1 MVFPMKTPSMSH
13 QPRVLIVDDEP
24 LNLELLRQELEVL
37 GYVLDEARSGEEA
50 LLRAGEQQPDVILL
64 DIMMPGMDGFE
75 VCRRLKIS
83 EGTREVPVIF
93 MTALSEIADKITA
106 FEAGGVDY
114 VTKPFQVE
122 EVLAR
127 VRTHVALR
135 RTKLELIE
143 RNRRLEE
150 EIERHQRARQT
161 IEHLREEIQT
171 ELKFDEIVGESQ
183 VLKDALTLLDQVA
196 KTDATVLISGEAGT
210 GKELFARAIHDRSRR
225 SDGSL
230 IKVNCAALP
239 RDLIESELFG
249 HEEGAFTGA
258 AGRRKGRFELADEG
272 TIFLDEVSEISLEA
286 QAKLLRVLQEREFER
301 VGGAKSI
308 AVDVR
313 VIAATNQNLSEAVE
327 AGKFRDDLYY
337 RLNVFPIRV
346 PALRERTGDVV
357 LLLRH
362 FMDDAARK
370 LGRTFTGVA
379 PGSLASL
386 ERYAWPGN
394 VRELQNVV
402 DRAAIV
408 SSGPLL
414 EVSDPFDGGGRRT
427 DGTLEDVEQ
436 AYIMQVLKET
446 NWVIEGPNGAA
457 KRLGLNAST
466 LRGRMRK
473 LGIAKGG

>member
-1 MVFPMKTPSMSH
+1 MKTSTMSK
-13 QPRVLIVDDEP
+13 QPRILIVDDEP
-24 LNLELLRQELEVL
+24 LNLELLRQELDVL

-50 LLRAGEQQPDVILL
+50 LQRAGETPPDVILL

-83 EGTREVPVIF
+83 EGTRDVPVIF

-106 FEAGGVDY
+106 FEVGGVDY

-127 VRTHVALR
+127 VGTHVELR
-135 RTKLELIE
+135 RTTLELIE
-143 RNRRLEE
+143 RNQRLEE
-150 EIERHQRARQT
+150 EIEQHQRARQT

-171 ELKFDEIVGESQ
+171 ELKIDEIIGESP
-183 VLKDALTLLDQVA
+183 VLKDALARLDQVA
-196 KTDATVLISGEAGT
+196 KTNATVLISGETGT
-210 GKELFARAIHDRSRR
+210 GKELFARAIHDRSPRTG
-225 SDGSL
+225 GSL
-230 IKVNCAALP
+230 IKVNCATLP

-258 AGRRKGRFELADEG
+258 ARRRKGRFELADEG
-272 TIFLDEVSEISLEA
+272 TIFLDEVSELSLEA

-301 VGGAKSI
+301 VGGTKSI
-308 AVDVR
+308 TIDVR
-313 VIAATNQNLSEAVE
+313 VIAATNQDLSEAVG

-346 PALRERTGDVV
+346 PALRERVGDVA
-357 LLLRH
+357 LLVRH

-379 PGSLASL
+379 PASLASL

-414 EVSDPFDGGGRRT
+414 EIVDSFDRGVRNAG
-427 DGTLEDVEQ
+427 GTLDEVERD
-436 AYIMQVLKET
+436 YIVQVLEET
-446 NWVIEGPNGAA
+446 NWVIEGPDGAA
-457 KRLGLNAST
+457 KRLGLNPST

-473 LGIAKGG
+473 LGIAKSD